1 MFAIADGGRIINF
14 SAEQER
20 ICAMCTG
27 INFHIVLLCFY
38 YFFGSDCFE
47 LFFFR
52 SFRANSYFSLLSF
65 PHCLF
70 FSSLS
75 FLFPFLFSFS
85 SFFFVFCPF
94 SSPLSSFVLHFFLL
108 LSSCSTPFFFSF
120 HSNFLF
126 ISLFLFSSF
135 CF

>member
-85 SFFFVFCPF
+85 SFFFR
-94 SSPLSSFVLHFFLL
+94 
-108 LSSCSTPFFFSF
+108 FFSF
-120 HSNFLF
+120 FFATFLF
-126 ISLFLFSSF
+126 CFTLFSSAF
-135 CF
+135 FLFYSFFLFLSF